1 MPRNLSRERFMY
13 SLVGPGDAPRRS
25 RPILSVTL
33 IVPERRIAFPALVD
47 SGADINVIP
56 YSLGLAL
63 GLNWNDSRVGPTLT
77 GKFANIETR
86 LIVLPAVV
94 GSFAPIDLVFTW
106 MAQDTGPVILGQMNF
121 FREFNVFFFGAEGA
135 FELEKATP

>member
-1 MPRNLSRERFMY
+1 MPGNLSRERFLY
-13 SLVGPGDAPRRS
+13 SRVGPEDAPRRS
-25 RPILSVTL
+25 RPILSVIL
-33 IVPERRIAFPALVD
+33 IVRERRISFPALVD

-63 GLNWNDSRVGPTLT
+63 GLSWDDSRIGPTLT

-86 LIVLPAVV
+86 LIILPVVV
-94 GSFAPIDLVFTW
+94 GNFSSTDLVFTW

-121 FREFNVFFFGAEGA
+121 FREFNVYFFGDESA
-135 FELEKATP
+135 FELERATP